1 MITFISLEPCE
12 IAVTAVRGD
21 YAGFVVQVGSACAE
35 TPIQLD
41 EFQYSAELWTA
52 TRRVDDSNPAGGL
65 VLVEKKFD
73 FLVEQNQASDPPSL
87 IVSLTASD
95 TSTLEAETEYHWHV
109 KWFTDAESIKTI
121 AHGPFKVIS

>member
-1 MITFISLEPCE
+1 MTTFISLEPCE

-21 YAGFVVQVGSACAE
+21 YAGFVVQVGAACSD

-65 VLVEKKFD
+65 VLVEKVYD
-73 FLVEQNQASDPPSL
+73 FNIEQNQITDPPSL
-87 IVSLTASD
+87 ILSLVASQTA
-95 TSTLEAETEYHWHV
+95 TLEAETEYHWHV